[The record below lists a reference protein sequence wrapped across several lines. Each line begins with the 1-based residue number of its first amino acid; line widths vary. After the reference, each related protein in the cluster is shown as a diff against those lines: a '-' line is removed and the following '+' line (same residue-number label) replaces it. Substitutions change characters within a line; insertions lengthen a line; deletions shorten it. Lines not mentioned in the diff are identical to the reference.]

1 MKINSGRFKNSSIE
15 ILKNSSFRPTT
26 SLSRKSLFDSLGFLE
41 DKSFLDIFAGSGIV
55 GFEAASRGAQN
66 VTFVEMHKKYLNQ
79 IIFNSKKIEYNKFK
93 FLARDAHRFIKKC
106 DNYDIIFADPP
117 YQLYELD
124 AFIENALKKLNK
136 NGILVI
142 ECSSKESLEGYD
154 KIAKFG
160 ETNLLYWKVWKG

>member
-26 SLSRKSLFDSLGFLE
+26 SLSRKSLFDSLGSLE

-55 GFEAASRGAQN
+55 GFEAASRDAQN

-124 AFIENALKKLNK
+124 AFIENALKKLKK

-142 ECSSKESLEGYD
+142 ECSSKESLEGYN

-160 ETNLLYWKVWKG
+160 ETNLLYWKV